1 MKEKYSENLKE
12 ICVLFILSTFSFDLL
27 NTIIDRIVIPYLVLV
42 VLLLIQTRNSCNY
55 CNIILNQFLLNK
67 LQYFFFLNVYILDTS
82 YNTKNVYKLPPKKL
96 KDQESLSWKDRF
108 DGIWGLSDSVNRE
121 NLLIFLG

>member
-55 CNIILNQFLLNK
+55 CNINLNQFSINK
-67 LQYFFFLNVYILDTS
+67 LQYIFLNVYILDTT
-82 YNTKNVYKLPPKKL
+82 YITKNVYKLPPKKL